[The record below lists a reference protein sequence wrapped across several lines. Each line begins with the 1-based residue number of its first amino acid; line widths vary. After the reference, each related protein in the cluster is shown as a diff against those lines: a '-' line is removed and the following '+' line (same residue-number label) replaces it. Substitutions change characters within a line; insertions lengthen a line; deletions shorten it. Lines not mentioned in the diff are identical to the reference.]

1 MVSNIEKDNEIVVLS
16 PESITPGSL
25 RYDRGFVTK
34 LVGPEIGAT
43 KVDLHFNRIKVGSA
57 PGPYHLHSNAEN
69 VYYVFSGVAHI
80 RSGDRNYVVTP
91 GQVVFIPPMIP
102 HGISNEGEEELVI
115 MEIYAPAGADFVE
128 IDESS
133 R

>member
-1 MVSNIEKDNEIVVLS
+1 VDKENSVSKEIVVLD

-34 LVGPEIGAT
+34 LVGPEIGAS
-43 KVDLHFNRIKVGSA
+43 KVDLHFNRIKIGSA

-69 VYYVFSGVAHI
+69 VYYVFSGVANI
-80 RSGDRNYVVTP
+80 RSGDSQFVVTP
-91 GQVVFIPPMIP
+91 GHVVFIPPMVP
-102 HGISNEGEEELVI
+102 HGISNEGDEELVI

-128 IDESS
+128 VDESS
-133 R
+133 Q